1 MAGSEEC
8 ACGGEVASF
17 QKPCTFVAFST
28 KFAQNFVL
36 QAKNTQGLGMRLEGR
51 GMEREMKNERKEKE
65 EGRKRE
71 GRGKE

>member
-8 ACGGEVASF
+8 ACRGEVASF

-36 QAKNTQGLGMRLEGR
+36 QATNTQGLGMRLEGR
-51 GMEREMKNERKEKE
+51 RNGEGNEKNEQKEKE
-65 EGRKRE
+65 EGRE
-71 GRGKE
+71 

>member
-1 MAGSEEC
+1 M
-8 ACGGEVASF
+8 EVASF

-36 QAKNTQGLGMRLEGR
+36 QAKNTQGLGIRLEGR
-51 GMEREMKNERKEKE
+51 GNGEGNEKSERKEKE

-71 GRGKE
+71 GMREKERREEG

>member
-51 GMEREMKNERKEKE
+51 GNGEGNEE
-65 EGRKRE
+65 
-71 GRGKE
+71 